1 MSLITSFKQNYSGE
15 PAMINNQ
22 FYKKLFSKQKADA
35 PVIQEMVRTMQNQ
48 TKQKQKQ
55 KTKQI

>member
-1 MSLITSFKQNYSGE
+1 
-15 PAMINNQ
+15 MINNQ
-22 FYKKLFSKQKADA
+22 FYEKLFSKQKAEA
-35 PVIQEMVRTMQNQ
+35 PVIQEIVRTTQNQ